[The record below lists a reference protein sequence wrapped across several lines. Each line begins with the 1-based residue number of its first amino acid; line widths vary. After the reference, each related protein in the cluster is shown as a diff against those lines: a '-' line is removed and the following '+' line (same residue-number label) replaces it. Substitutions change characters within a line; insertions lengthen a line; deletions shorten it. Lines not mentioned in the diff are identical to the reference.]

1 MFMCIIINFFLIIG
15 GCVLPFIIATPIP
28 HPSSLYSSQ
37 FQSHWSTPSLNSA
50 GVGGSLLRTTCTCSC
65 ILYMYVSPFKY
76 LNDDPLKLLV
86 HVHVHVHVRYTCT
99 YDMFCFIFSFFD
111 DEQDTKTC
119 SSF

>member
-50 GVGGSLLRTTCTCSC
+50 GVGGSLLRTTCTCTCTC
-65 ILYMYVSPFKY
+65 ILYMYISPFKY

-86 HVHVHVHVRYTCT
+86 HVHVHVRYTCT
-99 YDMFCFIFSFFD
+99 YF
-111 DEQDTKTC
+111 
-119 SSF
+119 